1 MPIDLCIPMYA
12 VVRSW
17 KNRSEKT
24 KPSYEE
30 CIGTD
35 FDRFSRMALIEW
47 RLSLMFSRIASNIP
61 SIWECSERGGARY
74 KKGVTFEKYGLFCI
88 QSYRIIS
95 PVLHFYFYCSAVQ
108 LDGFYWQ
115 QIYNLKTISRTYCS
129 KVSSTTL
136 TIIQTALKGHHSISC
151 ECFFRG
157 WRLVV
162 QTAHKQKHDMF
173 NLVLSFYS
181 KTFETEKRIFWWIV
195 SILLVEKHLL
205 AHFWCGIYCDCSM
218 WNRIKMFDEGHD
230 LHPNCLFRFR
240 FLYAFDWV

>member
-1 MPIDLCIPMYA
+1 MFRVYES
-12 VVRSW
+12 VRKEAGHVAKKAW
-17 KNRSEKT
+17 LTKNT
-24 KPSYEE
+24 A
-30 CIGTD
+30 
-35 FDRFSRMALIEW
+35 FSA
-47 RLSLMFSRIASNIP
+47 FNRIVSFP
-61 SIWECSERGGARY
+61 
-74 KKGVTFEKYGLFCI
+74 
-88 QSYRIIS
+88 Q
-95 PVLHFYFYCSAVQ
+95 FYIFIYNLWNRSAVQ

-136 TIIQTALKGHHSISC
+136 IIIQTALKGHHSISC

-157 WRLVV
+157 WRLVA

-173 NLVLSFYS
+173 NLGLSFYS
-181 KTFETEKRIFWWIV
+181 KKFETEKIIFWWIV

-230 LHPNCLFRFR
+230 LRPNYLFRFR
-240 FLYAFDWV
+240 FLYALDWV